1 MTGPDD
7 VIAAL
12 GLEPHPEGGWFRET
26 WREPATTA
34 IYYLLRAGER
44 SHWHR
49 VDATEIWHFYGG
61 DPLELTLSPDGRQI
75 DRHVLGPDLTAGQRP
90 QLASRPAPGSRPVL
104 SAGGRW
110 PAARWRP
117 PSSSPASS
125 WPSPAGRPDRRGRPS
140 PGSAPATGCDR
151 AHFMEVLA
159 SMTIRVGVFG
169 AGGRMGSTVC
179 RAVAEDPELQLV
191 AGVDPFHSGLDLRGV
206 TGAEVSG
213 LQVSPDVESLAR
225 AEAEVAIDFTHL
237 DAARANLAWCGANG
251 VHAVVGT
258 TGFTQADYDDLATRF
273 TRSNCFIA
281 PNFAIG
287 AVLMMRFAELA
298 APYFETAEI
307 IELHHDQKVDAPSGT
322 AMLTAERMAAASAE
336 WGADPTEKHVL
347 AGARGGEGPG
357 GIHVHSVRLRGL
369 VAHQEVLL
377 GTAGQSL
384 TIRHDSYD
392 RASFMPGVLLAV
404 KAVASR
410 PGVTVGLD
418 ALLDI

>member
-1 MTGPDD
+1 
-7 VIAAL
+7 
-12 GLEPHPEGGWFRET
+12 
-26 WREPATTA
+26 
-34 IYYLLRAGER
+34 
-44 SHWHR
+44 
-49 VDATEIWHFYGG
+49 
-61 DPLELTLSPDGRQI
+61 
-75 DRHVLGPDLTAGQRP
+75 
-90 QLASRPAPGSRPVL
+90 
-104 SAGGRW
+104 
-110 PAARWRP
+110 
-117 PSSSPASS
+117 
-125 WPSPAGRPDRRGRPS
+125 
-140 PGSAPATGCDR
+140 
-151 AHFMEVLA
+151 
-159 SMTIRVGVFG
+159 MTIRVGVFG

-179 RAVAEDPELQLV
+179 RAVVDDPDLQLV
-191 AGVDPFHSGLDLRGV
+191 AAVDPFHAGIDLRGV
-206 TGAEVSG
+206 TGADLRG
-213 LQVSPDVESLAR
+213 LQVSPDVESLAG

-237 DAARANLAWCGANG
+237 EAARANLAWCAANG

-258 TGFTQADYDDLATRF
+258 TGFTPADCEELATRF
-273 TRSNCFIA
+273 TRSNCIVA

-322 AMLTAERMAAASAE
+322 AMLTAERMAARSSE
-336 WGADPTEKHVL
+336 WGDDPTTKQVVQ
-347 AGARGGEGPG
+347 GSRGGVTAG

-377 GTAGQSL
+377 GTAGQTL

-418 ALLDI
+418 AVLDI